1 MVLSSSPLS
10 EYSLGNFKAF
20 GDVQKIG
27 LKPITLLYGKN
38 SSGKSSI
45 IHSLLFLH
53 ELLQTNEFKDIH
65 KTTLGEDFVD
75 LGGFTNFA
83 HGKPDFP
90 AIDGR
95 FGPTLSFSFSVTD
108 PSIENFPDWDVEFR
122 IAASREHGSLKIVL
136 DELNLSNDGQ
146 DVLSV
151 KSPKKNDDSILY
163 PLVFEKDSD
172 WFSQNSSEIED
183 LDQFLDGFMLKH
195 TAQNASFLNF
205 QILTPDDYQIFC
217 TTPDDADQFETSI
230 DTWDIIK
237 NKASKLIESVFGKV
251 DEVLSGIKYLGGLR
265 TMPHKAFFDG
275 GSSKHDNPL
284 SGGIS
289 YWEKIRDDDHTF
301 NKVNEWLKL
310 LFELESSEELDE
322 ESKKLGKY
330 QIIRQKILD
339 QNSVEKALGKV
350 EDDQALLEN
359 LRDLFSEEANFTDE
373 TDQLDGVR
381 DFVLNCLEKVSGV
394 RSLRIRQN
402 GAQSV
407 DLTAGELGVGV
418 GQVIPLLGAAAGL
431 YDQTILIEQPEIH
444 LHPKQQ
450 ADLGQVF
457 AQSAKDNNNRFIIE
471 THSIHILERLGK
483 IIREVSNGDLHR
495 GISIK
500 TEDIGIYFVKPDGDG
515 VTLLEIELGANGK
528 TKLGWPDGFFNVWMI
543 CFNKR

>member
-20 GDVQKIG
+20 GDVQKLG

-45 IHSLLFLH
+45 IHSLLFFH

-122 IAASREHGSLKIVL
+122 IAASSEHGRLKILL

-151 KSPKKNDDSILY
+151 KSPKKNDDNILY

-172 WFSQNSSEIED
+172 WFSQNFSEIKD
-183 LDQFLDGFMLKH
+183 LGNFLDDFIISHKSKSGRFL
-195 TAQNASFLNF
+195 SFDVLSPDQYSIEFTISRNF
-205 QILTPDDYQIFC
+205 DSESLTNFGLIRR
-217 TTPDDADQFETSI
+217 
-230 DTWDIIK
+230 K
-237 NKASKLIESVFGKV
+237 VSKLIESVFGKV

-350 EDDQALLEN
+350 EDDEALLEN

-483 IIREVSNGDLHR
+483 MIREVSNGDLHR

-528 TKLGWPDGFFNVWMI
+528 TKLGWPDGFFNEDMDDL
-543 CFNKR
+543 F